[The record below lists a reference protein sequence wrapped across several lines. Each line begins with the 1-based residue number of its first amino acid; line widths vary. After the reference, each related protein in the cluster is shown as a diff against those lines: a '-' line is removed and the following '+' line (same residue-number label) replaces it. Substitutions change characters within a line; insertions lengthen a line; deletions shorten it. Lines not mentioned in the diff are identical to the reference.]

1 MGLALTHSFVIFR
14 IIAFFMGMST
24 ISPQIIITLARD
36 HAHPSRKAT
45 FYSIILSGYL
55 SGILAARLISGA
67 IAQSVSWRFVFYFSF
82 AMQYAILVLLYFF
95 LPDIPEKNKHL
106 GYLEILWTMAKHAV
120 TEPVV
125 VQSELISMALGI
137 AVSAYAAT
145 LTFLLGNP
153 PYSFSTRVILT
164 SH

>member
-1 MGLALTHSFVIFR
+1 
-14 IIAFFMGMST
+14 MGMST

-67 IAQSVSWRFVFYFSF
+67 IAQSISWRFVFYFSF
-82 AMQYAILVLLYFF
+82 ASQYAIFVLLYFF

-106 GYLEILWTMAKHAV
+106 GYIEILWTMAKHGV

-125 VQSELISMALGI
+125 VQSELISMALGA

-153 PYSFSTRVILT
+153 PYNFST
-164 SH
+164 